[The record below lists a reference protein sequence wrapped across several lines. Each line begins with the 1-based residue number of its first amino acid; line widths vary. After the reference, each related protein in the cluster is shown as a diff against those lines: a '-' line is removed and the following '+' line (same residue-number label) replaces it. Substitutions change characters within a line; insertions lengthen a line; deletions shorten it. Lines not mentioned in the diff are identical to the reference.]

1 MRNDERGGVHNS
13 VTHTTQER
21 ILGGKVWDEDN
32 VKEISAKRKNEQRLG
47 SKNSI
52 LEVGNY
58 KHFCHAEE

>member
-1 MRNDERGGVHNS
+1 MQNDGWGGVHNS

-21 ILGGKVWDEDN
+21 ILGGKVWDGGN
-32 VKEISAKRKNEQRLG
+32 VKEISAERKHEQRLR